1 MRVVIFSGTTEGRE
15 LSAALASAGADVI
28 VSVASDVGAEEQG
41 EIPGVTVEEGLKHV
55 EQIRNLI
62 RGADLVVDAT
72 HPYAVLVT
80 ENIRQAA
87 EAEQVERLR
96 LVRGR
101 SELPEELESVG
112 GVAADSREHGF
123 RTLIAEDAVAAAA
136 LAREIAGPEGNILL
150 TTGSKEL
157 PIYAAI
163 CDPEHLVPRVL
174 PVVSSIESC
183 EKAGIPHRNIVAVQG
198 PFSQE
203 LNEAVLRDY
212 HIAVMVTKESGR
224 AGGFAEKI
232 RACEAERI
240 PAVVIARPEDDGM
253 DFENVLSAC
262 MERIK

>member
-41 EIPGVTVEEGLKHV
+41 EIPGVTVEEGLKDE

-101 SELPEELESVG
+101 SELPEDLESVG
-112 GVAADSREHGF
+112 GAAADSR
-123 RTLIAEDAVAAAA
+123 
-136 LAREIAGPEGNILL
+136 
-150 TTGSKEL
+150 
-157 PIYAAI
+157 
-163 CDPEHLVPRVL
+163 
-174 PVVSSIESC
+174 
-183 EKAGIPHRNIVAVQG
+183 
-198 PFSQE
+198 
-203 LNEAVLRDY
+203 
-212 HIAVMVTKESGR
+212 
-224 AGGFAEKI
+224 
-232 RACEAERI
+232 
-240 PAVVIARPEDDGM
+240 
-253 DFENVLSAC
+253 
-262 MERIK
+262 